1 MTLNEL
7 KKRYYKTEVE
17 LLTKQLGLQQKESVV
32 AVSGVKGSAQAFIAA
47 QAAEKIAST
56 QLFLFRDSEEAAFF
70 YSDMEVLLNDRSN
83 SLQDK
88 RVLYL
93 PSSFKRNSRWSETDS
108 SNVKLRAE
116 ILHKLSQP
124 NQKPLILVSYPEGV
138 AETVVTQE
146 FIDRKSFSVKRGE
159 EILSDNFLNKL
170 YELEYLPEDFV
181 YEPGQFAWRGNIFD
195 IFSYSEEYPIRIEFE
210 GDRIDSIRFFNPE
223 TQLSVREVDQIYI
236 MTPIVQSEDSGER
249 VPFFSVLPEN
259 CIVWQMHAANI
270 ASTIHTA
277 YQDIVDNEYFAENEI
292 PIINKK
298 TFLKEVSNFQRVYVN
313 TSEIDSPG
321 LLLEFNMQPQHDF
334 DKSFDYLLLEWIDNL
349 EHGIQNYFLSETQSQ
364 LDRLYK
370 VMLDILEK
378 YNRQNEARFKIE
390 QLYTPIRQVLHEG
403 FTDSERKIAL
413 YTDHQFWNKFQRVV
427 LNDRYK
433 KSEALTLREIYDLQ
447 PGDYVTHID
456 HGVGV
461 YQGLEKKQMGD
472 STQEVIKISYKDGD
486 TIYLSIHALHKI
498 SKYVGKDGTPPTIHR
513 LSSGTW
519 EKLKERTKKRVK
531 ELAIDLIKLYSE
543 RKAKKGFAYSPDSYL
558 QSTLESSFIYED
570 TPDQVKTLAE
580 VKADMESDHPMDRL
594 ICGDV
599 GFGKTEIAIRAA
611 FKAVCDS
618 KQVAVLVPTTVLSMQ
633 HYYTFRDRL
642 ANMPCNIAYINRFRS
657 TKEIKETLKKV
668 KEGQVDIL
676 IGTHRLLSKDVVFK
690 DLGLLI
696 IDEEQKFGV
705 AAKEKIREM
714 RTTIDTLTMSATP
727 IPRTLQFSL
736 IGARDISVITTPPPN
751 RQPIDTQVHVFD
763 EDILRDAIQFELD
776 RGGQVFVVHNKIQ
789 NIKELS
795 GLIQR
800 LVPKARIAIGHGQME
815 GDQLEKIM
823 TQFIN
828 GDYDVL
834 VSTTIVESGLDIV
847 NANTMIINDAQN
859 FALNVLHQLR
869 GRVGRNNQKAYC
881 YLFIKPWDTL
891 NDQARK
897 RLQAIEQF
905 SDIGSGIHIALRD
918 LDIRGAGDILG
929 ADQSGFINEMGY
941 DMYQK
946 ILNEAIQEMKD
957 SGDEA
962 LNDLQMA
969 DNSALLRR
977 ECSLE
982 TDIEALFPST
992 YISNVTERMN
1002 LYKELESIQDPQKL
1016 EEFRK
1021 KVTDIFGPMPRETEE
1036 LMQTIP
1042 LRMLAA
1048 DLHFEKIVLKKRTFH
1063 GYFTGN
1069 SQSRYF
1075 QSDEFGKFLLFMQMN
1090 HPVVQ
1095 LKEANHKLVC
1105 SIHNIPTFK
1114 AAYHWLGKMRDAVEK
1129 E

>member
-1 MTLNEL
+1 M
-7 KKRYYKTEVE
+7 
-17 LLTKQLGLQQKESVV
+17 
-32 AVSGVKGSAQAFIAA
+32 
-47 QAAEKIAST
+47 
-56 QLFLFRDSEEAAFF
+56 
-70 YSDMEVLLNDRSN
+70 VLR
-83 SLQDK
+83 
-88 RVLYL
+88 
-93 PSSFKRNSRWSETDS
+93 
-108 SNVKLRAE
+108 
-116 ILHKLSQP
+116 
-124 NQKPLILVSYPEGV
+124 
-138 AETVVTQE
+138 
-146 FIDRKSFSVKRGE
+146 
-159 EILSDNFLNKL
+159 
-170 YELEYLPEDFV
+170 
-181 YEPGQFAWRGNIFD
+181 
-195 IFSYSEEYPIRIEFE
+195 
-210 GDRIDSIRFFNPE
+210 
-223 TQLSVREVDQIYI
+223 
-236 MTPIVQSEDSGER
+236 
-249 VPFFSVLPEN
+249 
-259 CIVWQMHAANI
+259 
-270 ASTIHTA
+270 
-277 YQDIVDNEYFAENEI
+277 
-292 PIINKK
+292 
-298 TFLKEVSNFQRVYVN
+298 
-313 TSEIDSPG
+313 
-321 LLLEFNMQPQHDF
+321 
-334 DKSFDYLLLEWIDNL
+334 
-349 EHGIQNYFLSETQSQ
+349 
-364 LDRLYK
+364 
-370 VMLDILEK
+370 
-378 YNRQNEARFKIE
+378 
-390 QLYTPIRQVLHEG
+390 
-403 FTDSERKIAL
+403 
-413 YTDHQFWNKFQRVV
+413 
-427 LNDRYK
+427 DRYK

-456 HGVGV
+456 HGIGV
-461 YQGLEKKQMGD
+461 YEGLQKMQMGD

-486 TIYLSIHALHKI
+486 TLYLSIHALHKI
-498 SKYVGKDGTPPTIHR
+498 SKYVGKEGTPPTIHR
-513 LSSGTW
+513 LSSGSW

-543 RKAKKGFAYSPDSYL
+543 RKAKKGFAYSPDNFL

-570 TPDQVKTLAE
+570 TPDQIKTLAE

-642 ANMPCNIAYINRFRS
+642 ANMPCNIAYINRFKS
-657 TKEIKETLKKV
+657 TKEIKETLKGV
-668 KEGQVDIL
+668 KEGKVDIL
-676 IGTHRLLSKDVVFK
+676 IGTHRILSKDVVFK

-705 AAKEKIREM
+705 AAKEKIREL

-763 EDILRDAIQFELD
+763 EDIMRDAIQFELN
-776 RGGQVFVVHNKIQ
+776 RGGQVFVIHNKIQ
-789 NIKELS
+789 NIKELA

-800 LVPKARIAIGHGQME
+800 LVPKARVAIGHGQME

-828 GDYDVL
+828 GEYDVL

-941 DMYQK
+941 EMYQK

-957 SGDEA
+957 AGDEG
-962 LNDLQMA
+962 LGDLQMA

-1002 LYKELESIQDPQKL
+1002 LYKELESIRDPQKL

-1048 DLHFEKIVLKKRTFH
+1048 DLHFEKIVLKKKVFH

-1069 SQSRYF
+1069 SHSPYF
-1075 QSDEFGKFLLFMQMN
+1075 QSDEFGKFLLFMQAN

-1114 AAYHWLGKMRDAVEK
+1114 AAYHWLGKMEQAVNS
-1129 E
+1129 

>member
-1 MTLNEL
+1 MTLEEL
-7 KKRYYKTEVE
+7 KKRYYKADVE
-17 LLTKQLGLQQKESVV
+17 QLTKLLGLRQKDTVV
-32 AVSGVKGSAQAFIAA
+32 AVNGIKGSALAFIAA
-47 QAAEKIAST
+47 LAAEKSPDT
-56 QLFLFRDSEEAAFF
+56 QLLLFRDSEEAAFF
-70 YSDMEVLLNDRSN
+70 YNDMEILLNDRSK
-83 SLQDK
+83 SLQEK

-93 PSSFKRNSRWSETDS
+93 PSSYKRNSRWGETDL

-116 ILHKLSQP
+116 ILHKLSIPDTQ
-124 NQKPLILVSYPEGV
+124 PLILVSYPEGV
-138 AETVVTQE
+138 AETVVTQDY
-146 FIDRKSFSVKRGE
+146 IDRKSFSVKRGE
-159 EILSDNFLNKL
+159 EILTDDFLNKL

-210 GDRIDSIRFFNPE
+210 GDCIESIRFFNPE
-223 TQLSVREVDQIYI
+223 TQLSIREVDHIYI
-236 MTPIVQSEDSGER
+236 MTPISQKESESSKR
-249 VPFFSVLPEN
+249 VPFFAVLPEN
-259 CIVWQMHAANI
+259 SVIWQMHAANI

-277 YQDIVDNEYFAENEI
+277 YQDIVDNAYFTADEI

-298 TFLKEVSNFQRVYVN
+298 TFLKEVAYFQRVYVN
-313 TSEIDSPG
+313 TAEINSPA
-321 LLLEFNMQPQHDF
+321 LALEFNMQPQHDF

-378 YNRQNEARFKIE
+378 YNRQNEAAFKIE
-390 QLYTPIRQVLHEG
+390 QLYTPICQVVHEG
-403 FTDSERKIAL
+403 FTDADHKIAL
-413 YTDHQFWNKFQRVV
+413 YTDHQFWNKFQRMV

-570 TPDQVKTLAE
+570 TPDQIKTLAE

-633 HYYTFRDRL
+633 HYYTFSERL
-642 ANMPCNIAYINRFRS
+642 ANMPCNIAYINRFRT
-657 TKEIKETLKKV
+657 TKEIKETLKRV
-668 KEGQVDIL
+668 KEGKVDIL

-763 EDILRDAIQFELD
+763 EDILRDAIQYELD

-789 NIKELS
+789 TIKELS

-957 SGDEA
+957 AGDEG
-962 LNDLQMA
+962 LGDLQMA

-1002 LYKELESIQDPQKL
+1002 LYKELESIRDPQKL

-1048 DLHFEKIVLKKRTFH
+1048 DLHFEKIILKKRTFH

-1075 QSDEFGKFLLFMQMN
+1075 QSDEFGKFLLFMQAN

-1114 AAYHWLGKMRDAVEK
+1114 AAYHWLGKMEQAVSS
-1129 E
+1129 

>member
-7 KKRYYKTEVE
+7 KKRYYKPEVE
-17 LLTKQLGLQQKESVV
+17 QLTKLLGLQQKDSVV
-32 AVSGVKGSAQAFIAA
+32 AVSGVKGSAQAFLAA
-47 QAAEKIAST
+47 QAAEKLAST

-159 EILSDNFLNKL
+159 EILSDDFLNKL

-298 TFLKEVSNFQRVYVN
+298 TFLKEVSSFQRVYVN
-313 TSEIDSPG
+313 TSEVDSPV
-321 LLLEFNMQPQHDF
+321 LSLEFNMQPQHDF

-690 DLGLLI
+690 DLGLLV

-828 GDYDVL
+828 GEYDVL

-957 SGDEA
+957 AGDEG
-962 LNDLQMA
+962 LGDLQMA

-1002 LYKELESIQDPQKL
+1002 LYKELESIRDPQKL
-1016 EEFRK
+1016 EDFRK
-1021 KVTDIFGPMPRETEE
+1021 KITDIFGPMPRETEE

-1095 LKEANHKLVC
+1095 LKEANHKLIC

-1114 AAYHWLGKMRDAVEK
+1114 AAYHWLGKMEQAVRS
-1129 E
+1129 

>member
-1 MTLNEL
+1 MTLEEL
-7 KKRYYKTEVE
+7 KKRYYKADVE
-17 LLTKQLGLQQKESVV
+17 QLTKLLGLRQKDTVVSVN
-32 AVSGVKGSAQAFIAA
+32 GIKGSALAFIAA
-47 QAAEKIAST
+47 LAAEQSPDT
-56 QLFLFRDSEEAAFF
+56 QLLLFRDSEEAAFF
-70 YSDMEVLLNDRSN
+70 YNDMEILLNDRSK
-83 SLQDK
+83 SLQEK

-93 PSSFKRNSRWSETDS
+93 PSSYKRNSRWGETDL

-116 ILHKLSQP
+116 ILHKLSIPDAQ
-124 NQKPLILVSYPEGV
+124 PLILVSYPEGV
-138 AETVVTQE
+138 AETVVTQDY
-146 FIDRKSFSVKRGE
+146 IDRKSFSVKRDE
-159 EILSDNFLNKL
+159 EILTDDFLNKL

-210 GDRIDSIRFFNPE
+210 GDRIESIRFFNPE
-223 TQLSVREVDQIYI
+223 TQLSIREVDHIYI
-236 MTPIVQSEDSGER
+236 MTPISQKESESGER
-249 VPFFSVLPEN
+249 VPFFAVLPEN
-259 CIVWQMHAANI
+259 SVIWQMHAANI

-277 YQDIVDNEYFAENEI
+277 YQDIVDNAYFTTNEI

-298 TFLKEVSNFQRVYVN
+298 TFLKEVANFQRVYVN
-313 TSEIDSPG
+313 TAEINSPA
-321 LLLEFNMQPQHDF
+321 LALEFNMQPQHDF

-378 YNRQNEARFKIE
+378 YNRQNEAAFKIE
-390 QLYTPIRQVLHEG
+390 QPYTPIRQVVHEG
-403 FTDSERKIAL
+403 FTDADHNIAL
-413 YTDHQFWNKFQRVV
+413 YTDHQFWNKFQRMV

-531 ELAIDLIKLYSE
+531 ELAINLIKLYSE

-570 TPDQVKTLAE
+570 TPDQIKTLAE

-633 HYYTFRDRL
+633 HYYTFSERL
-642 ANMPCNIAYINRFRS
+642 ANMPCNIAYINRFRT
-657 TKEIKETLKKV
+657 TKEIKETLKRV
-668 KEGQVDIL
+668 KEGKVDIL

-763 EDILRDAIQFELD
+763 EDILRDAIQYELD

-789 NIKELS
+789 TIKELS

-957 SGDEA
+957 AGDEG
-962 LNDLQMA
+962 LGDLQMA

-977 ECSLE
+977 
-982 TDIEALFPST
+982 
-992 YISNVTERMN
+992 
-1002 LYKELESIQDPQKL
+1002 
-1016 EEFRK
+1016 
-1021 KVTDIFGPMPRETEE
+1021 
-1036 LMQTIP
+1036 
-1042 LRMLAA
+1042 
-1048 DLHFEKIVLKKRTFH
+1048 
-1063 GYFTGN
+1063 
-1069 SQSRYF
+1069 
-1075 QSDEFGKFLLFMQMN
+1075 
-1090 HPVVQ
+1090 
-1095 LKEANHKLVC
+1095 
-1105 SIHNIPTFK
+1105 
-1114 AAYHWLGKMRDAVEK
+1114 
-1129 E
+1129 

>member
-1 MTLNEL
+1 MTL
-7 KKRYYKTEVE
+7 KEVQ
-17 LLTKQLGLQQKESVV
+17 QLYAAHPCITGLRSMLSDVSVHHIYCGGLQASSASLMASVL
-32 AVSGVKGSAQAFIAA
+32 AADGSTPLFFILGD
-47 QAAEKIAST
+47 Q
-56 QLFLFRDSEEAAFF
+56 EEAGYFYHDLTQILGDEQVLFF
-70 YSDMEVLLNDRSN
+70 
-83 SLQDK
+83 
-88 RVLYL
+88 
-93 PSSFKRNSRWSETDS
+93 PSSFRRAIKYGQKDAANEVLRTEVLSR
-108 SNVKLRAE
+108 
-116 ILHKLSQP
+116 LS
-124 NQKPLILVSYPEGV
+124 KGDCRGLCIVTYPDAV
-138 AETVVTQE
+138 AEKVVSKEELKDKTLTLHL
-146 FIDRKSFSVKRGE
+146 GE
-159 EILSDNFLNKL
+159 RVDMKFVTDLLHSLGF
-170 YELEYLPEDFV
+170 EYVDYV
-181 YEPGQFAWRGNIFD
+181 YEPGQYAVRGSLID
-195 IFSYSEEYPIRIEFE
+195 VFSFSSEYPF
-210 GDRIDSIRFFNPE
+210 RIDFFGDEVDSLRTFEVE
-223 TQLSVREVDQIYI
+223 TQLSKEKLDD
-236 MTPIVQSEDSGER
+236 IVI
-249 VPFFSVLPEN
+249 VPDLSRALKEQRGGMVSVLQSLPEDTL
-259 CIVWQMHAANI
+259 IGMKDFFWLRERIHQVHDEALLPQAVAAREAEETEFIELEGKLMDGDEFQM
-270 ASTIHTA
+270 
-277 YQDIVDNEYFAENEI
+277 
-292 PIINKK
+292 
-298 TFLKEVSNFQRVYVN
+298 RVL
-313 TSEIDSPG
+313 G
-321 LLLEFNMQPQHDF
+321 FRRLEFGIKPTGTPDASLTFNVSLQPLFHKNF
-334 DKSFDYLLLEWIDNL
+334 DLLAERFSQYLASGYKLFICSDSQKQIDRIRSIFEDRGDDISFTSVD
-349 EHGIQNYFLSETQSQ
+349 HT
-364 LDRLYK
+364 
-370 VMLDILEK
+370 
-378 YNRQNEARFKIE
+378 
-390 QLYTPIRQVLHEG
+390 LHEG
-403 FTDSERKIAL
+403 FADDTLKIGL
-413 YTDHQFWNKFQRVV
+413 FTDHQIFDRFHKFNLKSDRARSGKVALSLKE
-427 LNDRYK
+427 LN
-433 KSEALTLREIYDLQ
+433 EFQ
-447 PGDYVTHID
+447 PGDYVVHID
-456 HGVGV
+456 HGVGRFA
-461 YQGLEKKQMGD
+461 GLVRIPNGNT
-472 STQEVIKISYKDGD
+472 TQEVIKLVYQNDD
-486 TIYLSIHALHKI
+486 VVFVSIHSLHKI
-498 SKYVGKDGTPPTIHR
+498 SKYKGKEGEPPR
-513 LSSGTW
+513 LGKLGSGAW

-570 TPDQVKTLAE
+570 TPDQIKTLAE

-633 HYYTFRDRL
+633 HYYTFSERL
-642 ANMPCNIAYINRFRS
+642 ANMPCNIAYINRFKS
-657 TKEIKETLKKV
+657 TKEIKETLKSV
-668 KEGQVDIL
+668 KEGKVDIL
-676 IGTHRLLSKDVVFK
+676 IGTHRILSKDVVFK

-763 EDILRDAIQFELD
+763 EDIMRDAIQYELD
-776 RGGQVFVVHNKIQ
+776 RGGQVFVIHNKIQ
-789 NIKELS
+789 NIKELA

-800 LVPKARIAIGHGQME
+800 LVPKARVAIGHGQME

-828 GDYDVL
+828 GEYDVL

-957 SGDEA
+957 AGDEG
-962 LNDLQMA
+962 LGDLQMA

-1002 LYKELESIQDPQKL
+1002 LYKELESIRDPQKL
-1016 EEFRK
+1016 EDFRK
-1021 KVTDIFGPMPRETEE
+1021 KITDIFGPMPRETEE

-1048 DLHFEKIVLKKRTFH
+1048 DLHFEKIVLKKKVFH

-1069 SQSRYF
+1069 SHSPYF
-1075 QSDEFGKFLLFMQMN
+1075 QSDEFGKFLLFMQAN

-1114 AAYHWLGKMRDAVEK
+1114 AAYHWLGKMEQAVRS
-1129 E
+1129 